1 MKAII
6 FLIVFGAI
14 AAAVFWRM
22 RKADA
27 EAARARRETL
37 HKRKKK
43 DSEALTQD
51 TEMLWPVIIKPVS
64 GKRPPG
70 HEAPEH
76 EPSMTAIDFEPAE
89 PKVAQEGGSK

>member
-6 FLIVFGAI
+6 FLIVFGSI
-14 AAAVFWRM
+14 AAAVFWKM

-27 EAARARRETL
+27 EAARVRREAL
-37 HKRKKK
+37 HERKKK
-43 DSEALTQD
+43 HSEALTQD

-70 HEAPEH
+70 HEEPGH
-76 EPSMTAIDFEPAE
+76 EPSMTAMDFEPAK
-89 PKVAQEGGSK
+89 PRTADQGGSQ

>member
-6 FLIVFGAI
+6 FLIVFGSI
-14 AAAVFWRM
+14 AALVFWRM

-27 EAARARRETL
+27 EAARVRRQAL

-43 DSEALTQD
+43 DSGALAQD
-51 TEMLWPVIIKPVS
+51 TEMLWPVIVKPVS

-70 HEAPEH
+70 HEAPHH
-76 EPSMTAIDFEPAE
+76 EPSMTTIDFEPAE
-89 PKVAQEGGSK
+89 PRTADQGGSK